1 MQRTRA
7 FHYGTAHEVQGA
19 LLAAAT
25 ADSSPPFNFFALLL
39 AHEYGSTA

>member
-7 FHYGTAHEVQGA
+7 FQNGTADEERGA
-19 LLAAAT
+19 LLAVAT
-25 ADSSPPFNFFALLL
+25 GDSSPPFNFFASLL